1 MVRCSPTG
9 VTLGQVVARPAW
21 AGQALI
27 DQLHPSD
34 CRSARRGLGGA
45 RPFASAPF
53 LLGLLCATDALAADL
68 PSRAAAPAETG
79 LGVCNVGGMIGFT
92 IPGSDTCLRVGGYAS
107 AEYSTGNL
115 SKQYGLEF
123 VGTPGSS
130 PVTSAELT
138 PVSQRD
144 AIGYAMRAQIDFD
157 AREQTA
163 YGVLRSYVEVLSMTG
178 SGFESPGQSTLLN
191 FAYVQFAG
199 LTAGRDGSFF
209 SYLAGGP
216 GWYDFYSPDRYYSN
230 QPELIAY
237 TASLGAVSAS
247 LSFEEPIGA
256 QVNGP
261 IDGGFANA
269 YYGIRVPDVV
279 GALRIEGAWGSAQLS
294 AVGHNTHVL
303 GVSGDSLNLWGG
315 AMLAGATYN
324 LPEIAAGDR
333 VAGQAVFSHAALGYS
348 GISNTAWSPYDQ
360 GLNINGNG
368 TIFQLTDALDY
379 DTGRW
384 SLPTTWSVAGFFEH
398 HFTPQISLTPQ
409 AAYTVVAYSGSPV
422 MISTR
427 ATSLMLGG
435 TTHYLP
441 VPHLDFQLGVMFQ
454 TTNQAMPVDYVG
466 PEPFHW
472 HSNGVATSLQI
483 VRDF

>member
-1 MVRCSPTG
+1 M
-9 VTLGQVVARPAW
+9 

-27 DQLHPSD
+27 GELHSNES
-34 CRSARRGLGGA
+34 RSARQRLGGA
-45 RPFASAPF
+45 TLFASAAF
-53 LLGLLCATDALAADL
+53 LIGSIGATGALAADL
-68 PSRAAAPAETG
+68 PSRAAAPAESG
-79 LGVCNVGGMIGFT
+79 LAVCNVGGMAGFA
-92 IPGSDTCLRVGGYAS
+92 IPGSEICLRVGGYAS
-107 AEYSTGNL
+107 AEYSAGNL

-123 VGTPGSS
+123 VGTPGST

-138 PVSQRD
+138 PISQR
-144 AIGYAMRAQIDFD
+144 ASLGFAARAQLDFD
-157 AREQTA
+157 ARQNTA
-163 YGVLRSYVEVLSMTG
+163 YGVLRSYVEILSVTG
-178 SGFESPGQSTLLN
+178 SGFESPGESTLLN
-191 FAYVQFAG
+191 FGYVQFAG
-199 LTAGRDGSFF
+199 LTAGKDGSFF

-216 GWYDFYSPDRYYSN
+216 GWYDFYSPDRYYGN

-237 TASLGAVSAS
+237 TASFGGASATLS
-247 LSFEEPIGA
+247 LEEPTGA

-269 YYGIRVPDVV
+269 YYGTRVPDVV
-279 GALRIEGAWGSAQLS
+279 GALRVDGSWGSAQLS
-294 AVGHNTHVL
+294 GVAHNTNVL

-315 AMLAGATYN
+315 AALAGVTYN
-324 LPEIAAGDR
+324 LPEIAPGDK
-333 VAGQAVFSHAALGYS
+333 VAGQAVFSYAALGYS

-398 HFTPQISLTPQ
+398 HFTPQFSLTPQ
-409 AAYTVVAYSGSPV
+409 VAYTVVAYSGSPV

-454 TTNQAMPVDYVG
+454 TTNQAAPVDYVG
-466 PEPFHW
+466 PEPFHG